1 MSAGRRGGGNV
12 CRLLANDSTGKLI
25 ALICGL
31 TYKLYSNNVAL
42 YAFKL
47 RANKMIQDEFARS
60 IRVKLLKFCYTVEV
74 PQRYP

>member
-12 CRLLANDSTGKLI
+12 CRLLANHSTGKLI

-60 IRVKLLKFCYTVEV
+60 IRVKLLKFCYTVAV

>member
-1 MSAGRRGGGNV
+1 LRRFVYLVRMSAGRRGGGNV
-12 CRLLANDSTGKLI
+12 CRLLANHSTGKLI

-47 RANKMIQDEFARS
+47 RANKMIQDLNSPDQFVLS
-60 IRVKLLKFCYTVEV
+60 F
-74 PQRYP
+74 